1 MAIRDEIKDFLK
13 DKKNKFT
20 YNTTEQNKDFIYRV
34 LYSGPHWTEDETVAI
49 IESILTGKWMSAGE
63 NVHKFECQFA
73 KKYKEKA
80 ALMVN
85 SGSSAN
91 LILIAAMKKYFD
103 WKDGDEIVVSP
114 VGFPTTIAPIIQNG
128 LVPVFVDIEF
138 DTLNFDLNTLGH
150 KITTKTKAIFLSPV
164 LGNTVDLDRLIKKIY
179 LYNDSISYRNDR
191 YDIKLILDSCDSLG
205 SKWKNRYLNEYF
217 FASTYSFYP
226 AHHMT
231 TMEGGMIVSHDE
243 EFIKLARS
251 FAWWGRDCYCVGVA
265 NLLPNGT
272 CGKRFDKWLDNTDC
286 IIDHKYVFN
295 NIGYNLKPLDLQG
308 AIGIEQ
314 LKKVDE
320 IHMLRRQ
327 NKNKIQ
333 KIFEDILGDLIY
345 IPTELQY
352 AETSWFGIPIIVKD
366 EIFEGAAVISAKDN
380 KRSLVKHLE
389 DNNIQ
394 TRPYFAGN
402 ILLHR
407 GYQHLDDYKKYPMAN
422 RVLDEV
428 FFIGCHP
435 SYTDKTFNYI
445 EKVLRSWKNVV

>member
-1 MAIRDEIKDFLK
+1 MSIRDEIREFLK
-13 DKKNKFT
+13 DKNPKFT
-20 YNTTEQNKDFIYRV
+20 YNTNEQNAEEIQRV
-34 LYSGPHWTEDETVAI
+34 LYSGPYFDDEEI
-49 IESILTGKWMSAGE
+49 ISILESILTGKWMSAGE

-91 LILIAAMKKYFD
+91 LILITTMKKYFN
-103 WKDGDEIVVSP
+103 WKDSDEIIVSP
-114 VGFPTTIAPIIQNG
+114 VGFPTTIAPIIQNN
-128 LVPVFVDIEF
+128 LKPVFIDIEF
-138 DTLNFDLNTLGH
+138 DTLNFDIN
-150 KITTKTKAIFLSPV
+150 KIAKRMTAKTKAIFLSPV
-164 LGNTVDLDRLIKKIY
+164 LGNSPNLNLLIHF
-179 LYNDSISYRNDR
+179 ISLFNTQCGR
-191 YDIKLILDSCDSLG
+191 DIKLILDSCDSLG

-231 TMEGGMIVSHDE
+231 TMEGGMITSHDE

-320 IHMLRRQ
+320 IHRLRRQ
-327 NKNKIQ
+327 NKNKMQ
-333 KIFEDILGDLIY
+333 KIFEDVLGDLIH
-345 IPTELQY
+345 IPKEIKD
-352 AETSWFGIPIIVKD
+352 AETSWFGVPIIVKD

-394 TRPYFAGN
+394 TRQYFAGN

-407 GYQHLDDYKKYPMAN
+407 GYEHLDDYKKYPIAN

-428 FFIGCHP
+428 FFVGCHP
-435 SYTDKTFNYI
+435 SYTDETFNYI
-445 EKVLRSWKNVV
+445 EKVLRSWKNVA